1 MSCGKGGIKVSAVLL
16 PPEAF
21 AQQGG
26 GRPVAKGLL
35 KVKVSVV
42 LLMPG
47 EDFQWQRGEDVP
59 ILLEANGYAKTAQTL
74 CFPSFP

>member
-21 AQQGG
+21 ARQGG

-35 KVKVSVV
+35 KVKVSIV
-42 LLMPG
+42 LFTPG
-47 EDFQWQRGEDVP
+47 EDFQ
-59 ILLEANGYAKTAQTL
+59 
-74 CFPSFP
+74 